1 MSQAGDGMNS
11 LRNFTPDDE
20 RLIRLEP
27 ENRCV
32 SERVKLQ
39 IPYTQQFVRRR
50 CRNSEPVRFWEK
62 MEVFLDTVEADAAPI
77 AYKVS
82 ETDALAERRE
92 HGSLYAIRS
101 FRGALWWPLVGPR
114 GFVQPDDLRGLL
126 AEGDEGALLAIDSSI
141 ETPLNVSEL
150 AHDAYF
156 EQNPYRTMDISDR
169 DDRVGLAHRGARQV
183 MFCDGKVY
191 VVAGEPIYYL
201 AHTPTKGSF
210 AVTVGAASLSRRGT
224 TAAGIPGPTAWTRIE
239 SARRGT
245 AYAIGEIEDEIRLQL
260 DRGNS
265 IFGAPKIEILCD
277 CQLPDTAALL
287 CARVLAEFVWGE
299 AGREGYWTDS
309 LRRSVPT
316 LAASRDADAASND
329 LPCLEV
335 LVQLTSCKDQA
346 VRNEFFNEIRDARD
360 VLRRLRSFGHGSLEE
375 DDEAALSDWAAQLPG
390 NIRKGPA
397 GPCE

>member
-1 MSQAGDGMNS
+1 M
-11 LRNFTPDDE
+11 
-20 RLIRLEP
+20 
-27 ENRCV
+27 